1 MPATSW
7 TNGFARGEIDAD
19 EYTRRRDLL
28 AVAAVVLAAGSTLA
42 MAAGSPTLGAA
53 TPAASCT
60 PPSLPGAVVDVT
72 LSDMGARRQ
81 RAPSS
86 GAGMGGP
93 MMGGPMMGGAARTTM
108 MQVLVTPSTAPAGTV
123 SLRVTNT
130 GVMTH
135 ELVVLPLP
143 DGQAV
148 GDRAVGTDGRVDE
161 TGSLGEVSRTC
172 GAGSGDGLA
181 SGSAGWTSLQLTAGR
196 YELVCNLTGHY
207 AAGMFAL
214 LTVE

>member
-1 MPATSW
+1 MR
-7 TNGFARGEIDAD
+7 GFD
-19 EYTRRRDLL
+19 RRLIVGA

-42 MAAGSPTLGAA
+42 MAAGSTTPGTA
-53 TPAASCT
+53 TPTTPAVSCAA
-60 PPSLPGAVVDVT
+60 PSLPGAVVDVT
-72 LSDMGARRQ
+72 LTDMGARMRG
-81 RAPSS
+81 AATS
-86 GAGMGGP
+86 GAGMGGRW
-93 MMGGPMMGGAARTTM
+93 GDGPMMGGAARTTM
-108 MQVLVTPSTAPAGTV
+108 MQVLVTPSTAAAGTV

-181 SGSAGWTSLQLTAGR
+181 PGSTGWATQQLAAGR
-196 YELVCNLTGHY
+196 YELVCNLPGHY
-207 AAGMFAL
+207 AAGMSAL
-214 LTVE
+214 LTAL

>member
-1 MPATSW
+1 MRA
-7 TNGFARGEIDAD
+7 FD
-19 EYTRRRDLL
+19 RRLIVGA

-42 MAAGSPTLGAA
+42 MAAGSRTLGAA

-86 GAGMGGP
+86 GAG
-93 MMGGPMMGGAARTTM
+93 MGGPMMGGAARTTM

>member
-1 MPATSW
+1 MRA
-7 TNGFARGEIDAD
+7 FD
-19 EYTRRRDLL
+19 RRLIVGA

-42 MAAGSPTLGAA
+42 MAAGSRTLGAA

-72 LSDMGARRQ
+72 LSDMGAHRQ
-81 RAPSS
+81 RASSS
-86 GAGMGGP
+86 GAG
-93 MMGGPMMGGAARTTM
+93 MGGPMMGGAARTTM

-196 YELVCNLTGHY
+196 DELVCNLTGHY

>member
-1 MPATSW
+1 MRA
-7 TNGFARGEIDAD
+7 FD
-19 EYTRRRDLL
+19 RRLIVGA

-42 MAAGSPTLGAA
+42 MAAGSRTLGAA

-60 PPSLPGAVVDVT
+60 PPSLPGAVIDVT
-72 LSDMGARRQ
+72 LSDMGARMQ

-93 MMGGPMMGGAARTTM
+93 MMGGPMGAPMMGGAARTTM

>member
-1 MPATSW
+1 M
-7 TNGFARGEIDAD
+7 
-19 EYTRRRDLL
+19 
-28 AVAAVVLAAGSTLA
+28 
-42 MAAGSPTLGAA
+42 
-53 TPAASCT
+53 
-60 PPSLPGAVVDVT
+60 
-72 LSDMGARRQ
+72 MG
-81 RAPSS
+81 
-86 GAGMGGP
+86 
-93 MMGGPMMGGAARTTM
+93 GGPMMGGAARTTM

-181 SGSAGWTSLQLTAGR
+181 SGSTGWTSLQLTAGR

>member
-1 MPATSW
+1 
-7 TNGFARGEIDAD
+7 
-19 EYTRRRDLL
+19 
-28 AVAAVVLAAGSTLA
+28 
-42 MAAGSPTLGAA
+42 
-53 TPAASCT
+53 
-60 PPSLPGAVVDVT
+60 
-72 LSDMGARRQ
+72 
-81 RAPSS
+81 
-86 GAGMGGP
+86 

>member
-1 MPATSW
+1 VIAMRTLDRRLIIGAAT
-7 TNGFARGEIDAD
+7 
-19 EYTRRRDLL
+19 
-28 AVAAVVLAAGSTLA
+28 AAVVLAAGSTLA

>member
-1 MPATSW
+1 MRAL
-7 TNGFARGEIDAD
+7 D
-19 EYTRRRDLL
+19 RRLIVGA
-28 AVAAVVLAAGSTLA
+28 AVAAVVFAAGSTLA
-42 MAAGSPTLGAA
+42 MAAGSRTLGAA

-86 GAGMGGP
+86 GAG
-93 MMGGPMMGGAARTTM
+93 MGGPMMGGAARTTM

>member
-1 MPATSW
+1 MRA
-7 TNGFARGEIDAD
+7 FD
-19 EYTRRRDLL
+19 RRLIVGA

-181 SGSAGWTSLQLTAGR
+181 SGSAGWTSLQLKAAR